1 MKLYEINAALEA
13 LLDQVDP
20 DTGEL
25 TCDLDALEALAG
37 AREEKLEGLALSV
50 KNDRAEAEA
59 IYAEIDKL
67 SKRARALKNRAESK
81 ESFLDRMLNGEKFKT
96 PRVAVGYR
104 TSVAVELSPEF
115 LDWAIKED
123 KYLRHKEPEPDK
135 TAIKAALKAGEAIP
149 GAEIVTK
156 TNMQI
161 R

>member
-1 MKLYEINAALEA
+1 MKLYEINEALEA

-25 TCDLDALEALAG
+25 MCSSGALEALLM
-37 AREEKLEGLALSV
+37 AREDKLEGIALSV

-59 IYAEIDKL
+59 IYAEIDNL
-67 SKRARALKNRAESK
+67 SKRARALKNRAERK
-81 ESFLDRMLNGEKFKT
+81 EDFLGRMLNGEKFKT
-96 PRVAVGYR
+96 SRVAVGYR
-104 TSVAVELSPEF
+104 TSVAVELSSEF
-115 LDWAIKED
+115 LDWALKED
-123 KYLRHKEPEPDK
+123 KYLRYKDPEPDK